1 MNHHS
6 HWHCRNRF
14 SVLSGDVVDAVV
26 GDHPDVVGIRD
37 IQRPAFIGY
46 ILVRAGSPV
55 EQVLQK
61 LLLRFS
67 SSLFFP
73 LSYQFESVFLPSGSS
88 F

>member
-37 IQRPAFIGY
+37 IQRPAFIGH

-55 EQVLQK
+55 EVVGDGY
-61 LLLRFS
+61 
-67 SSLFFP
+67 LF
-73 LSYQFESVFLPSGSS
+73 
-88 F
+88 